1 VGWEDSCAQPGRRGV
16 GTAIRAKYGNAWLPG
31 AVRDGSPLPG
41 DERGAVAERAWVL
54 CWSACLRSCASGAKS
69 LRRSSKSSGLRGLP
83 VPSRPRVEVFSA
95 CTRRL
100 GAMRPMQSRRQRRE
114 SVPREAMCAGD
125 SFMSRSIIMKYAV
138 RPTNH
143 ASPRSFALAIDSFA
157 SAPADERPAFRR
169 SGQSQKSTASLC
181 DESRQTQMASYAVVD
196 AKYPATRKYSRVRG
210 KNVAR
215 QE

>member
-1 VGWEDSCAQPGRRGV
+1 MGWEDSCAQPGRRGV

-114 SVPREAMCAGD
+114 SVPREAMCAGAEFI
-125 SFMSRSIIMKYAV
+125 SGAIIMKCAV
-138 RPTNH
+138 CPTNN
-143 ASPRSFALAIDSFA
+143 AVPWSLTLALGNLVS
-157 SAPADERPAFRR
+157 RR
-169 SGQSQKSTASLC
+169 ANQRHRVSKK
-181 DESRQTQMASYAVVD
+181 VD
-196 AKYPATRKYSRVRG
+196 GRK
-210 KNVAR
+210 
-215 QE
+215 